1 MKLKGKTVLVT
12 GGSRGLGASICRA
25 FAAEGASVAVNY
37 RESKDK
43 AEAVV
48 NEITSSGGRAIA
60 IQADV
65 RDEEAVRRMVKEIE
79 GEWGPVEILVNNALY
94 RYEFDPDHRSPSDT
108 LTWEEMQ
115 NQLDGTLKG
124 TFHCVQAVLKKMK
137 EQQFGRI
144 INIGTN
150 LVNHPVVPYHD
161 YTAAKAA
168 LMGFTRTLAAELGP
182 FNITVNTVAGGLLD
196 RTRASRKTSDEVF
209 ELVRSITPLR
219 RVTRPDDVAGAVL
232 FFASDWARQITGQY
246 LIVDGGL
253 VMN

>member
-12 GGSRGLGASICRA
+12 GGSRGLGASICKA
-25 FAAEGASVAVNY
+25 FASEGASVVVNY
-37 RESKDK
+37 RESKDEAK
-43 AEAVV
+43 AVV
-48 NEITSSGGRAIA
+48 DTIASSGGRAMA

-65 RDEEAVRRMVKEIE
+65 RDGEAVRRMVEEI
-79 GEWGPVEILVNNALY
+79 GREWGPVDILVNNALY
-94 RYEFDPDHRSPSDT
+94 RYEFDPDNRSRTDT
-108 LTWEEMQ
+108 LTWKEMQ

-124 TFHCVQAVLKKMK
+124 AFHCVQAVIGRMK

-161 YTAAKAA
+161 YTTAKAA
-168 LMGFTRTLAAELGP
+168 LMGFTRTLASELGSY
-182 FNITVNTVAGGLLD
+182 NITVNTVAAGLLD

-209 ELVRSITPLR
+209 EIIRSSRPLR
-219 RVTRPDDVAGAVL
+219 RVTQPHDVAGAVL
-232 FFASDWARQITGQY
+232 FFASEWARQITGQY